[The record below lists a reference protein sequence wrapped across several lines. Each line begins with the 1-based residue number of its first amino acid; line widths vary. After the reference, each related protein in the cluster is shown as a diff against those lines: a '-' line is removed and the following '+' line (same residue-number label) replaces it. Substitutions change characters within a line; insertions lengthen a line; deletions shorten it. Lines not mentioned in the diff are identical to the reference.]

1 VSERD
6 DRGLSVLSPGLWVHR
21 GAVPAMPGFHRH
33 DDLEINVVLDGQ
45 LEYLFGGERLVVRA
59 GQTALFWAAAS
70 HRLIAPDL
78 QQAGDVC
85 WVHVPLRTALRWS
98 LPASFG
104 SQVLAQHTLVVPTD
118 DLGDHVPDQFLAWQR
133 DLAASTD
140 TAPLLLEA
148 NALVLR
154 ILAAH
159 ERRGAS
165 PERTGG
171 DGAASLRRDLRP
183 VAAMARFTA
192 ERFRDP
198 ISTADIARAAGL
210 HPNYATTLF
219 RESVGTTLGEHLLRH
234 RIAEAQRLLITT
246 SLTATSVAHAAGF
259 GSSSSLYAH
268 FARACGCA
276 PGEYRAA
283 RLDPARSEPVTRTG
297 SSPLPT
303 TAS

>member
-1 VSERD
+1 MTTSAGPEPQVQA
-6 DRGLSVLSPGLWVHR
+6 PGLWVHR
-21 GAVPAMPGFHRH
+21 GAVPTMQRFHRH

-45 LEYLFGGERLVVRA
+45 LDYLFGGERLVVSP
-59 GQTALFWAAAS
+59 GQTALFWAAAP
-70 HRLIAPDL
+70 HRLIAPDRRRD
-78 QQAGDVC
+78 GDVC

-104 SQVLAQHTLVVPTD
+104 SQVLAQRTVVVPTD
-118 DLGDHVPDQFLAWQR
+118 GLGGQLTDQISTWQR
-133 DLAASTD
+133 DLAAAVD
-140 TAPLLLEA
+140 PAALLLEV

-159 ERRGAS
+159 R
-165 PERTGG
+165 
-171 DGAASLRRDLRP
+171 AASGTSTTPRAGSRRDLQP

-198 ISTADIARAAGL
+198 ISTADIAGAAGL
-210 HPNYATTLF
+210 NPNYATTLF

-246 SLTATSVAHAAGF
+246 TLTATAIAYAAGF
-259 GSSSSLYAH
+259 GSTSSLYAH

-283 RLDPARSEPVTRTG
+283 RVDPTG
-297 SSPLPT
+297 PDRL
-303 TAS
+303 

>member
-1 VSERD
+1 MTSRLVPEPE
-6 DRGLSVLSPGLWVHR
+6 VHPPGLWVHR
-21 GAVPAMPGFHRH
+21 GAVPTMQQFHRH

-45 LEYLFGGERLVVRA
+45 LEYLFGGERLVISQGR
-59 GQTALFWAAAS
+59 TALFWAAAP
-70 HRLIAPDL
+70 HRLIAPDP
-78 QQAGDVC
+78 QQDGDVC

-98 LPASFG
+98 LPAAFG
-104 SQVLAQHTLVVPTD
+104 SEVLAQRTVVVPTD
-118 DLGDHVPDQFLAWQR
+118 AVGGQLPDQVVTWQR
-133 DLAASTD
+133 DLAGSAD
-140 TAPLLLEA
+140 PAALLLEV

-159 ERRGAS
+159 QNTAGAS
-165 PERTGG
+165 
-171 DGAASLRRDLRP
+171 AAAAAGPRRDLQP

-198 ISTADIARAAGL
+198 ISTADIAGAAGL
-210 HPNYATTLF
+210 NPNYATTLF

-246 SLTATSVAHAAGF
+246 TATATAIAYAAGF
-259 GSSSSLYAH
+259 GSTSSLYAH

-283 RLDPARSEPVTRTG
+283 RVDPTPAPSTGPQAAVSRSGR
-297 SSPLPT
+297 
-303 TAS
+303 